1 MDFVDVTLL
10 GRYEERGSLIAQVL
24 TIRQAGVAMPYFMD
38 RHDLEGATPE
48 AIAQAHVKDI
58 EIQDRYGVR
67 FIHYWYDHDR
77 QHAFCLAQG
86 PDVDTIGAVHK
97 AAHGLLPNRVIE
109 VDEESVSAFLGG
121 FVPRTVGEAY
131 TDTAFRV
138 IMFTDI
144 VDSTKLTQR
153 LGDVG
158 SMAVLHRHDLIVQ
171 NALDEYG
178 GLRVKHTGDGA
189 MASFQ
194 TVHAAIEAAKRIQ
207 RAVSETAAD
216 GEPFAIRI
224 GIAAGEP
231 VAEGNDLFGTT
242 VQLAARLTARAN
254 PGTILVA
261 GAIRDLALG
270 KGLQFGPSKSVR
282 LKGFEEPV
290 RTCEVVW

>member
-1 MDFVDVTLL
+1 
-10 GRYEERGSLIAQVL
+10 
-24 TIRQAGVAMPYFMD
+24 MPYFMD

-48 AIAQAHVKDI
+48 ALARAHQKDVA
-58 EIQDRYGVR
+58 IQDRYKVR

-77 QHAFCLAQG
+77 QHAFCLAEG
-86 PDVDTIGAVHK
+86 PDFDAISVAHE

-109 VDEESVSAFLGG
+109 VDEESVAAFLGG
-121 FVPRTVGEAY
+121 FVPRPVGEAY

-153 LGDVG
+153 LGDSA

-171 NALDEYG
+171 NALDDHG

-194 TVHAAIEAAKRIQ
+194 TVHAAIEAAKKIQ
-207 RAVSETAAD
+207 RAVSEGTPE
-216 GEPFAIRI
+216 GEPFAVRI

-231 VAEGNDLFGTT
+231 VAEGDDLFGSA
-242 VQLAARLTARAN
+242 VQLAARLTARAD
-254 PGTILVA
+254 PGGVLVT
-261 GAIRDLALG
+261 GAVRDLALG
-270 KGLQFGPSKSVR
+270 KGVQFGPSRSIR
-282 LKGFEEPV
+282 LKGFEEAI
-290 RTCEVVW
+290 RACEVIWRGAEA

>member
-1 MDFVDVTLL
+1 
-10 GRYEERGSLIAQVL
+10 
-24 TIRQAGVAMPYFMD
+24 MPYFMD
-38 RHDLEGATPE
+38 RHDLVGATPE

-58 EIQDRYGVR
+58 EVQGRFNVR

-86 PDVDTIGAVHK
+86 PDLDTITAAHE

-109 VDEESVSAFLGG
+109 VDEESVTAFLGG
-121 FVPRTVGEAY
+121 FVPRAVGEAY

-153 LGDVG
+153 LGDAG
-158 SMAVLHRHDLIVQ
+158 AMAVLHRHDLIVQ
-171 NALDEYG
+171 NALDDYG

-194 TVHAAIEAAKRIQ
+194 TVHAAIEAAIRIQ
-207 RAVSETAAD
+207 RAVSDKTD
-216 GEPFAIRI
+216 NGEAFAIRI

-231 VAEGNDLFGTT
+231 VAEGDDLFGSA
-242 VQLAARLTARAN
+242 VQLAARLTARAD
-254 PGTILVA
+254 PGTVMVS
-261 GAIRDLALG
+261 GAVRDLAIG
-270 KGLQFGPSKSVR
+270 KGIKFGPSKSVR
-282 LKGFEEPV
+282 LKGFEEAI
-290 RTCEVVW
+290 RACEVIW

>member
-1 MDFVDVTLL
+1 
-10 GRYEERGSLIAQVL
+10 
-24 TIRQAGVAMPYFMD
+24 MPYFMD

-58 EIQDRYGVR
+58 EIQDRYAVR

-86 PDVDTIGAVHK
+86 PDIDTIGAVHE

-109 VDEESVSAFLGG
+109 VDEESVNAFLGG

-171 NALDEYG
+171 NALDDYG
-178 GLRVKHTGDGA
+178 GLRVKHTGDGV

-207 RAVSETAAD
+207 RAVSEEAAD

-231 VAEGNDLFGTT
+231 VAEGDDLFGTT
-242 VQLAARLTARAN
+242 VQLAARLTARTN
-254 PGTILVA
+254 PSTILVS
-261 GAIRDLALG
+261 GAVRDLALG
-270 KGLQFGPSKSVR
+270 KGLQFGPSRSVR

-290 RTCEVVW
+290 RTCEVIW

>member
-1 MDFVDVTLL
+1 VQDLVRRFALVMS
-10 GRYEERGSLIAQVL
+10 RIAQVL
-24 TIRQAGVAMPYFMD
+24 AARHAGVTMPYFMD
-38 RHDLEGATPE
+38 RHDLVGATPE

-67 FIHYWYDHDR
+67 FVHYWYDHDR

-86 PDVDTIGAVHK
+86 PDLDTISAVHG
-97 AAHGLLPNRVIE
+97 AAHGLLPNRIIE

-121 FVPRTVGEAY
+121 FVPRAVGEAY

-153 LGDVG
+153 LGDAG
-158 SMAVLHRHDLIVQ
+158 AMAVLHRHDLIVQ
-171 NALDEYG
+171 NALDDYG
-178 GLRVKHTGDGA
+178 GLRVKHTGDGV

-194 TVHAAIEAAKRIQ
+194 TVLASIEAAIRIQ
-207 RAVSETAAD
+207 RGVSER
-216 GEPFAIRI
+216 GEDAERFAIRI

-231 VAEGNDLFGTT
+231 VAEGDDLFGAA
-242 VQLAARLTARAN
+242 VQLAARLTARAD

-261 GAIRDLALG
+261 GAVRDLALG
-270 KGLQFGPSKSVR
+270 KGVQFGPSRSLR
-282 LKGFEEPV
+282 LKGFQETI